1 MATRSSPQLE
11 LVEGASVRHS
21 AELPASV
28 RLVGQTRPPGR
39 EASPGRVALSGLR
52 RGLAERRRPDPAC
65 LAVHVSPGAAVA
77 VFVMLAL
84 LVVLGVLRD
93 RS

>member
-1 MATRSSPQLE
+1 AAVP
-11 LVEGASVRHS
+11 HS
-21 AELPASV
+21 AELPGSV
-28 RLVGQTRPPGR
+28 RLVGQARPPGR
-39 EASPGRVALSGLR
+39 EASPERVALSGLR
-52 RGLAERRRPDPAC
+52 PGLEQRGRLDPSC
-65 LAVHVSPGAAVA
+65 LAVDVSPGAAVA